1 MSEAV
6 EILLSVDDQASA
18 AVSNAAKKVASV
30 DRDTSKATPKL
41 ISMEK
46 AGRTAGDAIG
56 RIGDVLD
63 VPELNRA
70 AGAFGSIAEQLE
82 MAKESAGGLKLGFV
96 GTAGVISG
104 VAAGAFSIGKA
115 IGDIVFQTA
124 AWEEKLESALAIS
137 KQLEGRRSRAS
148 DRAFGDDLAL
158 MDLRGATDDEYLT
171 KLRQVKIEAEGV
183 SNSIRSELMKADKLR
198 ENSAIAYI
206 YAAEIK
212 AFEESA
218 GLLQSQLEQLKEQ
231 EITLERILTVE
242 RDLSSERERKSRL
255 DGEDR
260 FIKQLKEE
268 LELLTASADE
278 QDAILAARNA
288 ATIDGQAEIELL
300 LRAKR
305 SAQSDVEKLA
315 STVDRVK
322 ASATSRTGRI
332 GGPDRLTQLDGF
344 ESRLLT
350 RGPAQESQ
358 ETKAL
363 KDLLRET
370 RELKK
375 VQEKTSQDL
384 SMLIRNPLVIGAPG
398 GRR

>member
-63 VPELNRA
+63 VAELNRA
-70 AGAFGSIAEQLE
+70 SGAIGGIAEQLQT
-82 MAKESAGGLKLGFV
+82 AKEAGEGLKLGFM
-96 GTAGVISG
+96 GTVG
-104 VAAGAFSIGKA
+104 VAGAVFTAAVGIGKA
-115 IGDIVFQTA
+115 LGDVVFQTS
-124 AWEEKLESALAIS
+124 AWEKKLENALKIS
-137 KQLEGRRSRAS
+137 QQLTARQLNMSQQS
-148 DRAFGDDLAL
+148 FGDQLARL
-158 MDLRGATDDEYLT
+158 EAGNAPDDAYTELLRNIKQEAQGVAMNLRAEMSKLDKMNSLYAATIGSYEVELAENT
-171 KLRQVKIEAEGV
+171 IEALRQ
-183 SNSIRSELMKADKLR
+183 
-198 ENSAIAYI
+198 
-206 YAAEIK
+206 
-212 AFEESA
+212 
-218 GLLQSQLEQLKEQ
+218 QLEQLKEQ
-231 EITLERILTVE
+231 ESTVSRILTVE
-242 RDLSSERERKSRL
+242 RELSVERDRKSRL
-255 DGEDR
+255 ENEQKY
-260 FIKQLKEE
+260 IQQLREE
-268 LELLTASADE
+268 LELMTATAEE
-278 QDAILAARNA
+278 QDAIIAARNA

-305 SAQSDVEKLA
+305 SLQTDVQKTVLTAEKI
-315 STVDRVK
+315 K
-322 ASATSRTGRI
+322 ASDRSRITRI
-332 GGPDRLTQLDGF
+332 GGSDRLTQLDGF

-363 KDLLRET
+363 KDILREIK
-370 RELKK
+370 EQKK

-398 GRR
+398 GKR

>member
-63 VPELNRA
+63 VAELNRA
-70 AGAFGSIAEQLE
+70 SGAIGGIAEQLQT
-82 MAKESAGGLKLGFV
+82 AKEAGEGLKLGFV
-96 GTAGVISG
+96 GTLG
-104 VAAGAFSIGKA
+104 VAGGVFTAAVGIGKA
-115 IGDIVFQTA
+115 IGDVVFQTS
-124 AWEEKLESALAIS
+124 AWEKKLESALKIS
-137 KQLEGRRSRAS
+137 QQLS
-148 DRAFGDDLAL
+148 DRQRNMSQQAFGDQLTRLELGGAPDEAYTEL
-158 MDLRGATDDEYLT
+158 LRNV
-171 KLRQVKIEAEGV
+171 RQEAQGV
-183 SNSIRSELMKADKLR
+183 SMNLRAEMSKLEKMNSL
-198 ENSAIAYI
+198 
-206 YAAEIK
+206 YAATVGKYEVELAENTIQ
-212 AFEESA
+212 S
-218 GLLQSQLEQLKEQ
+218 LQQQLEQLKEQ
-231 EITLERILTVE
+231 ENTVTRILTVE
-242 RDLSSERERKSRL
+242 KELSAERDRKSRI
-255 DGEDR
+255 DNEEKY
-260 FIKQLKEE
+260 IQQLREE
-268 LELLTASADE
+268 LELITASADE

-322 ASATSRTGRI
+322 ASATSRSGRI

-363 KDLLRET
+363 KDILREIK
-370 RELKK
+370 EQKK
-375 VQEKTSQDL
+375 LQEKTTQDL

>member
-56 RIGDVLD
+56 RMCDVIDVAELKRASGAIG
-63 VPELNRA
+63 
-70 AGAFGSIAEQLE
+70 GIAEQLQT
-82 MAKESAGGLKLGFV
+82 AKEAGEGLKLGFV
-96 GTAGVISG
+96 GTLG
-104 VAAGAFSIGKA
+104 VAGGVFTAAVGIGKA
-115 IGDIVFQTA
+115 IGDVVFQTS
-124 AWEEKLESALAIS
+124 AWEKKLESALKIS
-137 KQLEGRRSRAS
+137 QQLA
-148 DRAFGDDLAL
+148 DRQRHMSQQAFGDQLTRLELGGAPDEAYTEL
-158 MDLRGATDDEYLT
+158 LRNV
-171 KLRQVKIEAEGV
+171 RQEAQGV
-183 SNSIRSELMKADKLR
+183 SMNLRAEMSKLEKMNSL
-198 ENSAIAYI
+198 
-206 YAAEIK
+206 YAATVGKYEVELAENTIQ
-212 AFEESA
+212 S
-218 GLLQSQLEQLKEQ
+218 LQQQLEQLKEQ
-231 EITLERILTVE
+231 ENTVTRILTVE
-242 RDLSSERERKSRL
+242 KELSAERDRKSRI
-255 DGEDR
+255 DNEEKY
-260 FIKQLKEE
+260 IQQLREE
-268 LELLTASADE
+268 LELITASADE

-322 ASATSRTGRI
+322 ASAISRSGRI

-363 KDLLRET
+363 KDILREIK
-370 RELKK
+370 EQKK
-375 VQEKTSQDL
+375 LQEKTTQDL

>member
-1 MSEAV
+1 MSDAV

-63 VPELNRA
+63 VAELNRA
-70 AGAFGSIAEQLE
+70 SGAIGGIAEQLQT
-82 MAKESAGGLKLGFV
+82 AKEAGEGLKLGFA
-96 GTAGVISG
+96 GTLG
-104 VAAGAFSIGKA
+104 VAGGVFTAAVGIGKA
-115 IGDIVFQTA
+115 IGDVVFQTS
-124 AWEEKLESALAIS
+124 AWEKKLESSLKISQQLA
-137 KQLEGRRSRAS
+137 
-148 DRAFGDDLAL
+148 DRQRNMSQQAFGDQLTRLELGGASDEAYTEL
-158 MDLRGATDDEYLT
+158 LRNV
-171 KLRQVKIEAEGV
+171 RQEAQGV
-183 SNSIRSELMKADKLR
+183 SMNLRAEMSKLEKMNSL
-198 ENSAIAYI
+198 
-206 YAAEIK
+206 YAATVGKYEVELAENTIQ
-212 AFEESA
+212 S
-218 GLLQSQLEQLKEQ
+218 LQQQLEQLKEQ
-231 EITLERILTVE
+231 ENTVTRILTVE
-242 RDLSSERERKSRL
+242 KELSAERDRKTRI
-255 DGEDR
+255 DNEGKY
-260 FIKQLKEE
+260 IQQLREE
-268 LELLTASADE
+268 LELITASADE

-322 ASATSRTGRI
+322 AAATTRSGRI

-358 ETKAL
+358 ETKTL
-363 KDLLRET
+363 KDIL
-370 RELKK
+370 RELKEQK
-375 VQEKTSQDL
+375 KLQEKTTQDL

>member
-1 MSEAV
+1 MSDAV

-63 VPELNRA
+63 VAELNRA
-70 AGAFGSIAEQLE
+70 SGAIGGIAEQLQT
-82 MAKESAGGLKLGFV
+82 AKEAGEGLKLGFV
-96 GTAGVISG
+96 GTLG
-104 VAAGAFSIGKA
+104 VAGGVFTAAVGIGKA
-115 IGDIVFQTA
+115 LGDVVFQTS
-124 AWEEKLESALAIS
+124 AWEKKLESALKIS
-137 KQLEGRRSRAS
+137 QQLA
-148 DRAFGDDLAL
+148 DRQRNMSQQAFGDQLTRLELGGASDEAYTEL
-158 MDLRGATDDEYLT
+158 LRNV
-171 KLRQVKIEAEGV
+171 RQEAQGV
-183 SNSIRSELMKADKLR
+183 SMNLRAEMSKLEKMNSL
-198 ENSAIAYI
+198 
-206 YAAEIK
+206 YAATVGKYEVELAENTIQ
-212 AFEESA
+212 S
-218 GLLQSQLEQLKEQ
+218 LQQQLEQLKEQ
-231 EITLERILTVE
+231 ENTVTRILTVE
-242 RDLSSERERKSRL
+242 KELSAERDRKTRI
-255 DGEDR
+255 DNEEKY
-260 FIKQLKEE
+260 IQQLREE
-268 LELLTASADE
+268 LELITASADE

-305 SAQSDVEKLA
+305 SAQSDVEKIA
-315 STVDRVK
+315 GTVERVK
-322 ASATSRTGRI
+322 AAATSRSGRI

-358 ETKAL
+358 ETKTL
-363 KDLLRET
+363 KDILREIK
-370 RELKK
+370 EQKK
-375 VQEKTSQDL
+375 LQEKTTQDL